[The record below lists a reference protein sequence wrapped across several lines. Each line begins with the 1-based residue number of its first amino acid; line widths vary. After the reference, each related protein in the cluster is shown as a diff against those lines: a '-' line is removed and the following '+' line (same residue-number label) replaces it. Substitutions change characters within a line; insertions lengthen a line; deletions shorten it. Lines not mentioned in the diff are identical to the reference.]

1 MSNNNNQ
8 PTLTQEQINSV
19 MTLYSSGKLIEAI
32 AEIKILNESYPNV
45 PLLFNILG
53 ACYQAQGK
61 LKDSVKM
68 FETATK
74 IKPDYAEAHFN
85 LGVVLKTQGQLE
97 NAIESYKKAI
107 YLVPNYPAAHNNLGN
122 AYKDLNQLDDA
133 VDSYQKALT
142 FKPDFVEVY
151 NNLGLVMFKIGD
163 FFQAEKSYRKAI
175 SIKSNYYDP
184 YFNLGNLLRDI
195 NRRKEALIC
204 YQQARKIKPDAN
216 FIIGNLIHTKM
227 HLCQW
232 DDLQIQID
240 EVLNGIMNGR
250 KVIGPFALSAIIDSP
265 LHVLKATEIY
275 VNHKYPRNNLFPE
288 LNLNL
293 NQKKIRLGYFSG
305 DFNNHPVSTL
315 TAELYEIHNRDK
327 FEVHAFSFGENT
339 NDFMNMRI
347 RSAVDQFHEV
357 KLLSDQEIVKLSRS
371 LKIDIAIDLAGFTQ
385 GSRTGIFAML
395 AAPLQISYIG
405 YLGTMGADYYDYL
418 IADKIIIP
426 TEKQRYYKEKIIYL
440 PHFQANDSKEKYN
453 SDIFVRKDFGL
464 PNDSFVFCCFNNTY
478 KITPETFDTWAR
490 ILKKVKNSILMVFA
504 SNNVAENNLKKEI
517 ILRGVNENRLF
528 FGGQLPR
535 SKYLARFKLADLFL
549 DTNPYNAGTTAS
561 DALRVGLPVLTCKGE
576 SFASRMCASI
586 LKAANL
592 DELITKSHLEYELL
606 AIELANNPSKLMKIK
621 NNLSNNIASSPLFKT
636 NEFIKSLELA
646 YKLIYER
653 RHEGLK
659 PDHVFVEGS

>member
-133 VDSYQKALT
+133 VESYQKALT

-385 GSRTGIFAML
+385 GSRTGVFAML
-395 AAPLQISYIG
+395 AAPLQLSYIG
-405 YLGTMGADYYDYL
+405 YLGSMGADYYDYL

-490 ILKKVKNSILMVFA
+490 ILKKVKNSILMVFV

-517 ILRGVNENRLF
+517 ILRAVNENRLF

>member
-232 DDLQIQID
+232 DDLKIQID

-357 KLLSDQEIVKLSRS
+357 ELFSDQEIVKLSRS

-426 TEKQRYYKEKIIYL
+426 TEKQRFYKEKIIYL

-453 SDIFVRKDFGL
+453 SDIFVREDFGL
-464 PNDSFVFCCFNNTY
+464 PDDSFVYCCFNNTY

-517 ILRGVNENRLF
+517 ILRGINENRLF

>member
-19 MTLYSSGKLIEAI
+19 MALYSSGKLSEAI
-32 AEIKILNESYPNV
+32 AEIKALNELYPNV

-53 ACYQAQGK
+53 ACYQAQG
-61 LKDSVKM
+61 LLGDSIKM
-68 FETATK
+68 FETAVK

-85 LGVVLKTQGQLE
+85 LGVVLKAKGQLE

-122 AYKDLNQLDDA
+122 IYKDLNQLDDA
-133 VDSYQKALT
+133 IRSYKKALT
-142 FKPDFVEVY
+142 SKPDFFEVY
-151 NNLGLVMFKIGD
+151 NNLGLVLFKNGD
-163 FFQAEKSYRKAI
+163 FFQAEKNYRKAL
-175 SIKSNYYDP
+175 SINSNYYDSC
-184 YFNLGNLLRDI
+184 FNLGNLLRDT

-204 YQQARKIKPDAN
+204 YQKAIEIKPLASY
-216 FIIGNLIHTKM
+216 IIGNLIHTKM
-227 HLCQW
+227 HLCKW

-240 EVLNGIMNGR
+240 EVLNGIINGR
-250 KVIGPFALSAIIDSP
+250 KVIGPFALTALLDSP
-265 LHVLKATEIY
+265 GHILKATEIY
-275 VNHKYPRNNLFPE
+275 VNDKYPRNNLFPE
-288 LNLNL
+288 LNRNL
-293 NQKKIRLGYFSG
+293 KQKKIRLGYFSG

-315 TAELYEIHNRDK
+315 TAELYEIHNRNQ

-357 KLLSDQEIVKLSRS
+357 KSFSDQEVVKLTRS

-395 AAPLQISYIG
+395 AAPLQLSYIG

-418 IADKIIIP
+418 IADKTIIP
-426 TEKQRYYKEKIIYL
+426 TEKQRFYKEKIIYL

-453 SDIFVRKDFGL
+453 SDSFVRKDFGL
-464 PNDSFVFCCFNNTY
+464 PDDTFVFCCFNNTY

-490 ILKKVKNSILMVFA
+490 ILKNVKNSILMVFA

-517 ILRGVNENRLF
+517 ILRGINENRLF

-549 DTNPYNAGTTAS
+549 DTSPYNAGTTAS

-606 AIELANNPSKLMKIK
+606 AIELANNPNKLMNIK
-621 NNLSNNIASSPLFKT
+621 NNLINNIASSPLFKT
-636 NEFIKSLELA
+636 NEFIKNLESA
-646 YKLIYER
+646 YKLIYDR
-653 RHEGLK
+653 HHEGLK
-659 PDHVFVEGS
+659 PDHIFVESS

>member
-240 EVLNGIMNGR
+240 EILNGIMNGR